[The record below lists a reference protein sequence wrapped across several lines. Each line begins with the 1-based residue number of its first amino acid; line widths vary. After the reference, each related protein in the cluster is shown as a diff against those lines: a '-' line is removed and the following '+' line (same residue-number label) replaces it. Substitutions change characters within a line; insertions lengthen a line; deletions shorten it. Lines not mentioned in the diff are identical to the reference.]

1 MKDMTRNIESRVTGQ
16 GQTTLPK
23 PVLEALGLKA
33 GDRVR
38 YFIADSTVQIVPV
51 LPISRLFGALPYDGP
66 PISEEE
72 MEQAIAESV
81 SHGAC
86 VQRENQAAEAMKV
99 IRDLQGKLLVGRKLT
114 REEMNAR

>member
-1 MKDMTRNIESRVTGQ
+1 MTRNIESRVTGQ

-33 GDRVR
+33 GDRMR

-51 LPISRLFGALPYDGP
+51 LPISRLFGALLYNGP
-66 PISEEE
+66 PISVEK
-72 MEQAIAESV
+72 MEQAIAEEAV

-86 VQRENQAAEAMKV
+86 VQRDQAAEAMKV
-99 IRDLQGKLLVGRKLT
+99 MRDLQGSIFTGGRKLT
-114 REEMNAR
+114 REEMNER